1 MRKKKPLFSS
11 TDYQYSSLPTSR
23 KEAFKDVYRHNF
35 KNITL
40 SGLMLLLFAVP
51 LIVFLIFMDYGKT
64 GMTLQRY
71 SEKELIAVLLL
82 WDIIVNVGVVV
93 LLYVVLIALMGVTRV
108 LKLLV
113 WQEGIDFFY
122 DFKVGIK
129 ENIKHFSLLYL
140 FSSLLFLGTYFVY
153 IFLLNFI
160 IGIWLIILFD
170 IVFVSL
176 FLWALFV
183 INVYQTTLWNYIK
196 NAAFFFSRSILLT
209 ILFVILITFP
219 FFSVFIPL
227 SGVTIVV
234 KYSLIIIMLV
244 FYYPLMI
251 IVGYLYSLS
260 KFDTFIN
267 KDNYP
272 EIYRKGLYDIN
283 KK

>member
-11 TDYQYSSLPTSR
+11 TDYKYSSLPTSR

-140 FSSLLFLGTYFVY
+140 FSALLFLGTYFVY

-219 FFSVFIPL
+219 FFSIFIPL

-244 FYYPLMI
+244 FYYPFMN